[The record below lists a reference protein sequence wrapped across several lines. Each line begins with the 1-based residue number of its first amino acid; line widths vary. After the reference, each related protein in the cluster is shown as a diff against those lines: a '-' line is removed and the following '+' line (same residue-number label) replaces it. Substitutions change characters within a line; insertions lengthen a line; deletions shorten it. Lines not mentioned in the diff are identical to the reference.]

1 MAQYV
6 AVSINYC
13 VSEMFG
19 GQMPGGQVY
28 ISQMPFGKMVFDE
41 KTWNHHSL
49 SDTACGSPLQSF
61 ERSTNIFF
69 QGTVTLFLTTF
80 VRNDL

>member
-13 VSEMFG
+13 VSEMSG

-28 ISQMPFGKMVFDE
+28 IGQMPVGKMVFDE

-49 SDTACGSPLQSF
+49 SDTACGSPL
-61 ERSTNIFF
+61 
-69 QGTVTLFLTTF
+69 
-80 VRNDL
+80 